1 MADLRFAATID
12 SVALSASTARTVLQ
26 VRAPAGRRVKILGW
40 SVFFD
45 GQLVTATP
53 VAVSLVR
60 QASAGTMTAYTSSSI
75 ATLNQV
81 AETVQ
86 STVRHTATVEPTA
99 ATGEADV
106 DYAKIHPQ
114 SGYEVKFPI
123 GQEPIIPGAGYVG
136 LVLTAAQAVNVSAK
150 IICEE

>member
-1 MADLRFAATID
+1 MADLRFAATTAD
-12 SVALSASTARTVLQ
+12 VALVAATAKTVLQ
-26 VRAPAGRRVKILGW
+26 VQAPTGRRVKILGW
-40 SVFFD
+40 SVSFD
-45 GQLVTATP
+45 GQLVTSEP
-53 VAVSLVR
+53 VTVVLTR
-60 QASAGTMTAYTSSSI
+60 QAGTGTMTAYTSSDI
-75 ATLNQV
+75 TTLNMV

-99 ATGEADV
+99 SSGQAALDTV
-106 DYAKIHPQ
+106 LVHPQ

-136 LVLTAAQAVNVSAK
+136 LVITAPQSVNCRSK